1 MSIFVWD
8 ESFELGI
15 EQFDEHHRH
24 LVGLLNKTYDDFT
37 AGTSH
42 ESLESTLDE
51 LIDYATYHF
60 AAEEHWMKEHRY
72 PDLRQH
78 LDEHERFS
86 RRVVEIQKDYHG
98 RKVKLSLEVLSFLK
112 NWLSNHILKTDA
124 AYGKF
129 YSGFSDL

>member
-8 ESFELGI
+8 KSFELGI

-37 AGTSH
+37 AGISQ
-42 ESLESTLDE
+42 ESLGSTLDE

-60 AAEEHWMKEHRY
+60 AAEEHWMKKHRY
-72 PDLRQH
+72 PDLQQH
-78 LDEHERFS
+78 QGEHERFS

-98 RKVKLSLEVLSFLK
+98 RKAKLSLEVLSFLK
-112 NWLSNHILKTDA
+112 DWLSFHILKTDA

>member
-37 AGTSH
+37 AGTSQ
-42 ESLESTLDE
+42 ESLGSVIDE
-51 LIDYATYHF
+51 LIDYATYHI
-60 AAEEHWMKEHRY
+60 AAEEHWMKEQRY
-72 PDLRQH
+72 PDLQQH
-78 LDEHERFS
+78 QEEHNGFT
-86 RRVVEIQKDYHG
+86 RRIVEIQKDYHG
-98 RKVKLSLEVLSFLK
+98 RKTNLSLEVLILLK
-112 NWLSNHILKTDA
+112 DWLSDHILKTDA

-129 YSGFSDL
+129 YNGFSDL